1 MLHRLRFAFLV
12 VGLISVPIVSFAQG
26 RVGPS
31 AASRP
36 VQATR
41 TSALGR
47 TRVAPRRIVERAP
60 ASSASIVHR
69 ASQPASQTVS
79 TTGFSVFPN
88 TGNGFLFPGATSFDV
103 SQLLNNI
110 PGLNNVPGLGFDY
123 EFLNAINQNFAEQA
137 FINPA
142 TEQEIALAERLSR
155 FNTGFGD
162 GFIPFWG
169 GGYYEEPAEE
179 QQQPAVAEEQEPAS
193 APPESQNDSA
203 ESAPVEEPAPLPD
216 IGEFVLVLHNGN
228 QIKAVGFT
236 HQNNEIVYITKD
248 GLRGSFPATDLD
260 AAATQQINQQHGTP
274 LQLSL

>member
-12 VGLISVPIVSFAQG
+12 VGLFSMPLVSFAQG
-26 RVGPS
+26 RVGPRAVS
-31 AASRP
+31 GPVRASG
-36 VQATR
+36 
-41 TSALGR
+41 TSAVGR
-47 TRVAPRRIVERAP
+47 SRVAPRRIVERVP

-69 ASQPASQTVS
+69 ASQSASQTVS
-79 TTGFSVFPN
+79 TTGFSVFPH

-123 EFLNAINQNFAEQA
+123 QFLNAINQNFAEQA

-155 FNTGFGD
+155 LNTGFGG

-179 QQQPAVAEEQEPAS
+179 QQQPPVAEEQEPAS
-193 APPESQNDSA
+193 APAESQSDSA
-203 ESAPVEEPAPLPD
+203 ESAPAEEPAPLPD

-236 HQNNEIVYITKD
+236 HQNNQIVYITKD
-248 GLRGSFPATDLD
+248 GLRGSFPAADLD

-274 LQLSL
+274 LELSL